1 MSVSGVGSQ
10 SSLLVQSLVDM
21 RQQLDGLQQQLG
33 TGKKSDT
40 YAGMGLDRGLAV
52 GLRTQ
57 LAAIGGYDSAITNV
71 GVRIDLAQSSLGR
84 ISDISHTIKA
94 AALQTPA
101 IDASG
106 TTSAQ
111 STASTE
117 LREILGLLNT
127 QSGDRYLFSGRA
139 SDTPAVDSF
148 DHIMNHHGTL
158 AGLSHVTPE

>member
-57 LAAIGGYDSAITNV
+57 LAATAGYDNAITNV
-71 GVRIDLAQSSLGR
+71 GVRIDLAQSALGR
-84 ISDISHTIKA
+84 VSAISHTIKA

-101 IDASG
+101 IDSSAA
-106 TTSAQ
+106 TTAP
-111 STASTE
+111 STAYME
-117 LREILGLLNT
+117 LR
-127 QSGDRYLFSGRA
+127 
-139 SDTPAVDSF
+139 
-148 DHIMNHHGTL
+148 
-158 AGLSHVTPE
+158 